1 MEKIHTMVDA
11 NTIIGTPI
19 QTGDVTL
26 IPVSRL
32 SFGIASGGSDFTTK
46 NQKPEADNSFGGG
59 SGASAKLEPVA
70 FLIIRGESVKLL
82 PVAPPPATTVDRV
95 IEVVPEVVDKVTE
108 FWEKQQEKKGQP
120 TGCGGIRPRSGSAGD
135 KRESG
140 GAYWTHPNNEVM
152 GIETPSGRGGGPSS
166 VSESRAHGPRSEH
179 LRGLRHP
186 DGGGERAGPL

>member
-59 SGASAKLEPVA
+59 SGISSGASAKLEPVA

-120 TGCGGIRPRSGSAGD
+120 D
-135 KRESG
+135 
-140 GAYWTHPNNEVM
+140 
-152 GIETPSGRGGGPSS
+152 
-166 VSESRAHGPRSEH
+166 
-179 LRGLRHP
+179 P
-186 DGGGERAGPL
+186 DVVE

>member
-1 MEKIHTMVDA
+1 MEKIRTMVDA

-46 NQKPEADNSFGGG
+46 NQKPGADNSFGGG

-95 IEVVPEVVDKVTE
+95 IEAVPEVVDKVTE

-120 TGCGGIRPRSGSAGD
+120 D
-135 KRESG
+135 
-140 GAYWTHPNNEVM
+140 
-152 GIETPSGRGGGPSS
+152 
-166 VSESRAHGPRSEH
+166 
-179 LRGLRHP
+179 P
-186 DGGGERAGPL
+186 DVVE